1 MHVDMDIV
9 IEVDGEQYLTT
20 EVEAKCEL
28 DNQIDGEPK
37 VLETIHDG
45 VYYRGPVTV
54 TPSSEQQVLETS
66 QLMLAENITIE
77 PIPSNY
83 GLITWDGH
91 KLTIS

>member
-1 MHVDMDIV
+1 MRVDMDIV

-45 VYYRGPVTV
+45 AYYTGPVSV

-66 QLMLAENITIE
+66 HLTLAENITIE

-91 KLTIS
+91 KLTVS

>member
-1 MHVDMDIV
+1 MRVDMDIV

-20 EVEAKCEL
+20 EVEGKCEL

-45 VYYRGPVTV
+45 VYYTGPVSV

-66 QLMLAENITIE
+66 HLMMAENITIE

-91 KLTIS
+91 KLTVS